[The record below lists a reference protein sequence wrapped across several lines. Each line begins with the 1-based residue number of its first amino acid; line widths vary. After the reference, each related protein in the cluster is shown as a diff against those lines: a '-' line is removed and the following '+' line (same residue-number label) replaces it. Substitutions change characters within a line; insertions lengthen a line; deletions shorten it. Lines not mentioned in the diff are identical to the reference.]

1 MYMHIYMCIY
11 MHICIYIH
19 TYIHTCDLTVQWS
32 GNPGP
37 RSQSSNKVQ
46 RHLPRWHPSRVVRS
60 SIFEAGQE
68 MTGISA
74 WPGASRT
81 QKCRP
86 DICSDMFGPSY
97 DFSLILIRIPS
108 YPANPVLVQPKGLF
122 FLLCWLPPLPVQVF
136 FSLLILLQALCL
148 AIETQYSGLDW
159 GKLGWLNYQ
168 CGSTATE

>member
-11 MHICIYIH
+11 AYMYIH
-19 TYIHTCDLTVQWS
+19 TYVRTYVHTYIHIHIYMYVCMYVYTYVHLHRKSPDDLTVQWS

-122 FLLCWLPPLPVQVF
+122 FLLC
-136 FSLLILLQALCL
+136 
-148 AIETQYSGLDW
+148 
-159 GKLGWLNYQ
+159 
-168 CGSTATE
+168 